1 MKRITRLYLFI
12 LLLLSYHYSNGQQL
26 TFDTLKTDEGINK
39 SIIWLTSTYGGGFG
53 HKIYNYDPGIK
64 TDLRIAARH
73 NTSTWTDVVTITSD
87 AKVAIGSINNP
98 AAKLHVDGLPG
109 LVLGKFTQSNVAP
122 TDAYLNI
129 ANATGAEGYF
139 IPNLQGRSRCPGR
152 PFGIFITGEAADTTP
167 TSGDANAAAVILDG
181 RNKTGASLVNNNI
194 LAVNSAG
201 VNMFMVKGNGNV
213 GIGTQDTKG
222 YKLAVNGSAIF
233 TKVKVEAYSGWPD
246 YVFEKD
252 YQLPSL
258 MDVEKYILEHKHL
271 PDVPSAAEVEKEG
284 VDLGEMNKKLLQKV
298 EELTLYLLKMEQQHR
313 ELKEEIQILKTKIN

>member
-1 MKRITRLYLFI
+1 MKKIACLCLFI

-39 SIIWLTSTYGGGFG
+39 SIIWLTSTYGSGFG

-73 NTSTWTDVVTITSD
+73 NTSIWTDVVTITSD
-87 AKVAIGSINNP
+87 AKVAIGAINNP
-98 AAKLHVDGLPG
+98 AAKLHVDALQG
-109 LVLGKFTQSNVAP
+109 LVLGKFTQSNVAAK
-122 TDAYLNI
+122 DAYLNI
-129 ANATGAEGYF
+129 TNATTAVGHF
-139 IPNLQGRSRCPGR
+139 IPYIVGRSMSPGR
-152 PFGIFITGEAADTTP
+152 PFGIYITGEAADTTP

-181 RNKTGASLVNNNI
+181 RNKTGAVLANNNV
-194 LAVNSAG
+194 LAVNNYG
-201 VNMFMVKGNGNV
+201 QNLLMVKANGSV

-222 YKLAVNGSAIF
+222 YKLAVNGNAIF

-246 YVFEKD
+246 YVFEHN

-271 PDVPSAAEVEKEG
+271 PDVPAAAIVEKEG
-284 VDLGEMNKKLLQKV
+284 QDLGEMNKILMQKV
-298 EELTLYLLKMEQQHR
+298 EELTLYLIEQDKRIKDLEQALK
-313 ELKEEIQILKTKIN
+313 K